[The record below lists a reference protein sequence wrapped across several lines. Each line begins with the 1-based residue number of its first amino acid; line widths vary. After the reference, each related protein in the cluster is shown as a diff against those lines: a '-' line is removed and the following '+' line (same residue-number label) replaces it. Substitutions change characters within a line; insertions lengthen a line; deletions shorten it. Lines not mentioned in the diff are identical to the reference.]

1 MVPKNG
7 IIEDVING
15 LIQKAQL
22 PDEAEA
28 GKIRIFEAN
37 NHRFF
42 RDMSRE
48 YPVISIN
55 DYTQLLAERIS
66 LEEADAV
73 DKEYINCFHFQN
85 EASRPHG
92 IPFRFLKVQ
101 GEKFVDTRKRLEKR
115 TGLKGKSFEKIKF
128 ALVRRPYSKT
138 YYFQDGKSVFTIVD
152 RIWINTDCSVDDV
165 LTELA
170 NEDDDQI
177 GLDHVDRTRVLRNGV
192 GDLFL
197 K

>member
-1 MVPKNG
+1 M
-7 IIEDVING
+7 ING
-15 LIQKAQL
+15 LITKAQL

-28 GKIRIFEAN
+28 GRIRIFEAN

-55 DYTQLLAERIS
+55 EYTHLLAERIFP
-66 LEEADAV
+66 EEADAT
-73 DKEYINCFHFQN
+73 DRDYINCFHFQN

-92 IPFRFLKVQ
+92 IPFRFLLVE

-138 YYFQDGKSVFTIVD
+138 HYLQDGK
-152 RIWINTDCSVDDV
+152 RPPPLN
-165 LTELA
+165 
-170 NEDDDQI
+170 
-177 GLDHVDRTRVLRNGV
+177 LDGA
-192 GDLFL
+192 GQYSGAY
-197 K
+197 

>member
-15 LIQKAQL
+15 LIKKAQL
-22 PDEAEA
+22 PSEAEA

-55 DYTQLLAERIS
+55 EYTNLLAERIFP
-66 LEEADAV
+66 EEADATER
-73 DKEYINCFHFQN
+73 DYINCFHFQN

-92 IPFRFLKVQ
+92 IPFRFLLVT
-101 GEKFVDTRKRLEKR
+101 GETFVDTRKRLEKR

-138 YYFQDGKSVFTIVD
+138 HYLQDGKWPMTCTQSDGMCV
-152 RIWINTDCSVDDV
+152 CM
-165 LTELA
+165 LTLY
-170 NEDDDQI
+170 
-177 GLDHVDRTRVLRNGV
+177 R
-192 GDLFL
+192 
-197 K
+197 

>member
-1 MVPKNG
+1 M
-7 IIEDVING
+7 ING
-15 LIQKAQL
+15 LIKKAQL
-22 PDEAEA
+22 ADEAEA

-37 NHRFF
+37 NHRFY

-55 DYTQLLAERIS
+55 EYSNLLAERTS
-66 LEEADAV
+66 AEEAEAS
-73 DKEYINCFHFQN
+73 DKDYINCFHFQA
-85 EASRPHG
+85 EANRPHG
-92 IPFRFLKVQ
+92 VPFRFLLVE

-128 ALVRRPYSKT
+128 ALVRRPYSKPH
-138 YYFQDGKSVFTIVD
+138 YLQDGKLCVTLSDLAHFGRILIVLAL
-152 RIWINTDCSVDDV
+152 DDV
-165 LTELA
+165 LTDMA
-170 NEDDDQI
+170 TEDDDQL
-177 GLDHVDRTRVLRNGV
+177 GLDHVDRTRALRNGV

>member
-1 MVPKNG
+1 MQEPFDILVPKNG
-7 IIEDVING
+7 IIEDVISG
-15 LIQKAQL
+15 LIKKAQL

-55 DYTQLLAERIS
+55 EYTTLLAERIAP
-66 LEEADAV
+66 EEAEAT

-85 EASRPHG
+85 EATRPHG
-92 IPFRFLKVQ
+92 IPFRFLVVP
-101 GEKFVDTRKRLEKR
+101 GEAFVDTRKRLEKR

-128 ALVRRPYSKT
+128 ALVRRPYSKVH
-138 YYFQDGKSVFTIVD
+138 YLQDGKRPYDPSST
-152 RIWINTDCSVDDV
+152 N
-165 LTELA
+165 
-170 NEDDDQI
+170 
-177 GLDHVDRTRVLRNGV
+177 
-192 GDLFL
+192 
-197 K
+197 

>member
-15 LIQKAQL
+15 LIKKAQL
-22 PDEAEA
+22 AEEAEA

-55 DYTQLLAERIS
+55 DYTQLLAERIP

-73 DKEYINCFHFQN
+73 DKEYINCYHFQN
-85 EASRPHG
+85 EPTRPHG

-138 YYFQDGKSVFTIVD
+138 YYLQDGKKTLARPAWTGFGS
-152 RIWINTDCSVDDV
+152 V
-165 LTELA
+165 LTNLQMTYSQSWPTKTMTNLGWITSIELA
-170 NEDDDQI
+170 CCATAWE
-177 GLDHVDRTRVLRNGV
+177 TC
-192 GDLFL
+192 F
-197 K
+197 